1 MSKIN
6 RVEIHEF
13 SFDTDNLGLEQATT
27 GVGNMAYV
35 AGDKLKMLRYAINRK
50 TDDGLQGEY
59 VTHWGGTLSSMAQS
73 RMLAPYSLG
82 GIRKNVKLSTAIITL
97 NTSGAI

>member
-13 SFDTDNLGLEQATT
+13 SFDIENLGLEQATT

-35 AGDKLKMLRYAINRK
+35 AGDKLKAFRYAVNIK

-59 VTHWGGTLSSMAQS
+59 VTHWGGDPIIHGPIAN
-73 RMLAPYSLG
+73 AGP
-82 GIRKNVKLSTAIITL
+82 STHRAG
-97 NTSGAI
+97 SGRT

>member
-35 AGDKLKMLRYAINRK
+35 AGDKLKAFRYAVNIK
-50 TDDGLQGEY
+50 TDDGLQVEY
-59 VTHWGGTLSSMAQS
+59 VTHWGGGGPYHPWPN
-73 RMLAPYSLG
+73 RECWPPYSSG
-82 GIRKNVKLSTAIITL
+82 EIRKNVKLSTTI
-97 NTSGAI
+97 